1 MRDVPTTVPINLPLP
16 TGRYDDD
23 FGHGVTIGASSS
35 TRVDG
40 VWVWLSRHGE
50 MSPDEARGYENMNPI
65 PNGAGAVFYRPAN
78 VMPAEAAPPPADPAP
93 EVQPV
98 PEGGQ

>member
-1 MRDVPTTVPINLPLP
+1 MRDVPTTVPINLPQP

-50 MSPDEARGYENMNPI
+50 MSPDEARDTAAALLAAAYH
-65 PNGAGAVFYRPAN
+65 
-78 VMPAEAAPPPADPAP
+78 AEAENEA
-93 EVQPV
+93 
-98 PEGGQ
+98 GS